1 MTALVQ
7 ERFVDEAEFWRLV
20 TTGDTKYEWFAGR
33 IYAMAGGTYLHSRI
47 IDNLAAALKGGL
59 RGKPC
64 KASGSNLHVRI
75 EVADVRVIPD
85 NAIHCENARFEG
97 KSRRSLITPIVV
109 FEVLSPDTEK
119 YDRREK
125 FELYTRIDEMQDY
138 VLVSQDAVRV
148 EHFSRRED
156 GWLLRVFSRLE
167 DTIALLAVDLVL
179 SVADLYDELDVPV
192 QLTLVRPEDET
203 SQS

>member
-1 MTALVQ
+1 MGALTE

-20 TTGDTKYEWFAGR
+20 ETSDTKYEWFAGR
-33 IYAMAGGTYLHSRI
+33 IYAMAGGTYVHSRL
-47 IDNLAAALKGGL
+47 IDNLAAALKSGL

-64 KASGSNLHVRI
+64 KAIGSNLHVRI
-75 EVADVRVIPD
+75 EAADVRVIPD

-97 KSRRSLITPIVV
+97 KNRRSLITPIVV
-109 FEVLSPDTEK
+109 FEVLSPETEK

-125 FELYTRIDEMQDY
+125 FELYTRIEEMQDY

-156 GWLLRVFSRLE
+156 GWLLRVFSCLE
-167 DTIALLAVDLVL
+167 DVVALNSVDLLL
-179 SVADLYDELDVPV
+179 SVSDLYDELDVPV
-192 QLTLVRPEDET
+192 QLTLVRPEDEI
-203 SQS
+203 SL